1 MTKSL
6 RRILA
11 ATALALPLLALPD
24 GGASAQVEPPLV
36 LPPATHVPPVAELT
50 FEDRVAGFLT
60 DFYLFGED
68 KADAELESI
77 YAPVV
82 DYFGK
87 PGFKRSRVLADKRA
101 YFARWPRRA
110 FRLHR
115 DTLVVVKRTDAD
127 RSYDVRFEYDFEVSS
142 ASRTS
147 RGRGIAELTLDLA
160 LDGGRIV
167 REGGRVLARR

>member
-1 MTKSL
+1 MKRAI
-6 RRILA
+6 RRLLA
-11 ATALALPLLALPD
+11 ATAVAMSLLALPE

-36 LPPATHVPPVAELT
+36 LPPATTAPLVAEPT

-68 KADAELESI
+68 KTDAELEGI

-87 PGFKRSRVLADKRA
+87 PGFNRTRVLADKRA
-101 YFARWPRRA
+101 YFSRWPRRT

-115 DTLVVVKRTDAD
+115 ETLAVVKRRDAE
-127 RSYDVRFEYDFEVSS
+127 RSYDVRFEYDFDVSKGARS
-142 ASRTS
+142 S
-147 RGRGIAELTLDLA
+147 RGRGVAELTIDLA
-160 LDGGRIV
+160 MEGGRIV